1 MIQVSTGLWTADNT
15 WISVDTTVS
24 FEVTDPALMNQ
35 TTANVDTTVKE
46 AVVWSLRSGIGVLPL
61 AEALTCADE
70 MNRQMPAVLNERM
83 THYGV
88 RVTGFVVTAIAEAPE
103 PASHGEDFEFLREPR
118 FSVVLRGY
126 DRGQV
131 DDLVERARQALLG
144 DGHDLR
150 ASLARELSQPIPVR
164 LRGYDRMQVNNL
176 RRLLAAALA
185 AR

>member
-1 MIQVSTGLWTADNT
+1 MIQLSTGVWTIDNT
-15 WISVDTTVS
+15 WISVDATVS
-24 FEVTDPALMNQ
+24 FEATDPTLMNR
-35 TTANVDTTVKE
+35 TTADVDTTVKE
-46 AVVWSLRSGIGVLPL
+46 AVVWSLRNAVGALPF

-70 MNRQMPAVLNERM
+70 MSRQVPAVLNERM
-83 THYGV
+83 ARYGV
-88 RVTGFVVTAIAEAPE
+88 RVTEFVVTAIAEASE
-103 PASHGEDFEFLREPR
+103 PASRGEDLEFLREPG

-126 DRGQV
+126 DRGKV
-131 DDLVERARQALLG
+131 DDLVARARQALLG

-164 LRGYDRMQVNNL
+164 LRGYDRVQVDNL